1 MNCRILNFRI
11 PNSRRCAPARQPAML
26 ASSALLAIAM
36 SLAPSA
42 HAAEHLDGLE
52 DTQHFEQRSGAA
64 IYQAICQGCH
74 MPDGKGAQGAG
85 HYPALAENPRVGAA
99 PYILHNVIHGRYG
112 MPAVGAALDDEQV
125 AAVVNYVRTHFGN
138 HFADPV
144 TAADAKAERANG
156 D

>member
-1 MNCRILNFRI
+1 MKLPIAHAV
-11 PNSRRCAPARQPAML
+11 RRAPGPRRPAAQAL
-26 ASSALLAIAM
+26 AVLLAIAS
-36 SLAPSA
+36 SLAASA

-52 DTQHFEQRSGAA
+52 DPNHFVQRDGES
-64 IYQAICQGCH
+64 IYHAICQGCH

-112 MPAVGAALDDEQV
+112 MPAFGSALDDEQV
-125 AAVVNYVRTHFGN
+125 AAVVSYVRSHFGN
-138 HFADPV
+138 HFDKV
-144 TAADAKAERANG
+144 SAAEAKSERAST